1 MPDPAGGSIATLTA
15 DVPGVERIRR
25 VAPAFEAFAWIQE
38 TVVGGRAQVLPP
50 KTYPEVPGETPRTV
64 REPSG
69 VAWLTLVSL
78 LVENRYRQL
87 RIVRPRSPVHVV

>member
-15 DVPGVERIRR
+15 DVPGVERVRR
-25 VAPAFEAFAWIQE
+25 LTPAFEAFAGIQQ

-50 KTYPEVPGETPRTV
+50 ETYAEVPGEAPRPV
-64 REPSG
+64 PEPG
-69 VAWLTLVSL
+69 RVAWLTLVSL